1 MATARPIARPA
12 DQFDGGS
19 GEASGHT
26 VSASSTTERR
36 RDVPDEARGVA
47 RQPGFEWFAR
57 AGIATRGVVYGLVGF
72 LALEL
77 ALGVG
82 GKTTSQSGALAT
94 IAHQPLGEVLLI
106 VVAIGLAAYAI
117 WRLFTAAFGSRETQ
131 EHETA
136 RRLAALAS
144 GIAYGGLC
152 YTAVRI
158 LVGSGSSGGSSSPKS
173 ETAGVLGW
181 PGGTAIVAVS
191 GAAVI
196 VVGLI
201 QAYRG
206 LSQDFLEECETARM
220 SASAQRSFAV
230 LGVFGHLARAVVF
243 GLVGY
248 GLITAA
254 LNYSPRSAIG
264 LDGALQKLSH
274 STDGPLLLGIV
285 AAGLL
290 GFGLYSIVD
299 ARYHKV

>member
-1 MATARPIARPA
+1 M
-12 DQFDGGS
+12 
-19 GEASGHT
+19 
-26 VSASSTTERR
+26 SASSTTEHR
-36 RDVPDEARGVA
+36 RDVPDQARAVA

-94 IAHQPLGEVLLI
+94 IARQPLGEVLLI
-106 VVAIGLAAYAI
+106 VVAVGLAAYAS
-117 WRLFTAAFGSRETQ
+117 WRLFTAAFGSLETQ

-136 RRLAALAS
+136 RRLAALGS
-144 GIAYGGLC
+144 GIAYAGLC
-152 YTAVRI
+152 FTAARI
-158 LVGSGSSGGSSSPKS
+158 LTGSASSGGSSSPKT

-181 PGGTAIVAVS
+181 PGGTVIVAAIGVV
-191 GAAVI
+191 VI
-196 VVGLI
+196 VVGLV

-206 LSQDFLEECETARM
+206 LSQDFLEECDTGRM
-220 SASAQRSFAV
+220 SVSVERGFTA

-254 LNYSPRSAIG
+254 LDYSPHSAVG

-299 ARYHKV
+299 ARYHRV